1 MRQSK
6 ASDIAILSIMIA
18 LIIIIQVVSA
28 FIYPVLPLPVSPTL
42 ASIPVIIGSIFL
54 GPKKGAFLGFM
65 MGLVLFIQATITP
78 GVLNGL
84 FTPFIPLPG
93 HTQGTPWALI
103 VTFVPRI
110 LIGIFPYFVA
120 KGIKNRFGLGL
131 AGVVG
136 TLTNTLFVFLFI
148 FIFFGWSMLGAI
160 IGITILWNSII
171 EAVAAAILTTTIVPA
186 LMKARGK

>member
-1 MRQSK
+1 MRKSK
-6 ASDIAILSIMIA
+6 ASDIAIMAIMIA

-28 FIYPVLPLPVSPTL
+28 FIYPLLPLPLSPTL

-54 GPKKGAFLGFM
+54 GAKKGAVLGFF

-78 GVLNGL
+78 GVFNGL

-93 HTQGTPWALI
+93 HTQGTPWAL
-103 VTFVPRI
+103 VVSFVPRI

-120 KGIKNRFGLGL
+120 KFINNRFGFGL

-136 TLTNTLFVFLFI
+136 TVTNTIFVFLFI
-148 FIFFGWSMLGAI
+148 FLFFGWGTLGAI
-160 IGITILWNSII
+160 IGITVLLNSLI
-171 EAVAAAILTTTIVPA
+171 EAVAAAILTAAIVPA
-186 LMKARGK
+186 LAKSRGK